1 MLGQPSDLQIR
12 SEFSSELQ
20 TESSDMA
27 ELLRKIE
34 SPAANVLEA
43 PKFFSFQGP
52 PSGASVASQVGLSHP
67 YTLKSVL
74 FKTIAVFNY
83 QDMPLVATDIGSH
96 YGSSRM
102 QQLKVCVELFSSSRN
117 ESLIRLKGLLT

>member
-1 MLGQPSDLQIR
+1 MLGQPNDLQIR

-20 TESSDMA
+20 AESSDMA

-43 PKFFSFQGP
+43 PKFFSFQRP
-52 PSGASVASQVGLSHP
+52 PSGTSVASQVGLSHP

-74 FKTIAVFNY
+74 FKTTAVFNY
-83 QDMPLVATDIGSH
+83 QNMPLVATDIGNH

-102 QQLKVCVELFSSSRN
+102 QQLKVCVELFSSSCN
-117 ESLIRLKGLLT
+117 ESF